1 MQVLIK
7 TRLRPQAYIPGA
19 IEFFTYAQTRDTH
32 KVLLLRRQALRQTK
46 QQTENYVLQSI
57 QYS

>member
-7 TRLRPQAYIPGA
+7 TRLRPQAYIPRA
-19 IEFFTYAQTRDTH
+19 IEFFADAQPRDTH

-46 QQTENYVLQSI
+46 QQK
-57 QYS
+57 